1 MFSLPVSRAHKHNSL
16 LVSHLQSTSLVPVH
30 PQGQSAALSEKVKRA
45 VTINVAVSDIPD
57 LRVHILSCVG
67 NIEL

>member
-16 LVSHLQSTSLVPVH
+16 LVSHLQSTSLVPVY
-30 PQGQSAALSEKVKRA
+30 PQSAALSEIVKRA